1 MRLVS
6 VFTLAAGMLT
16 AFFLEDPKPI
26 SPAEAIEQI
35 GKPQVLVEMTV
46 RAAKDRLE
54 RRGII
59 YLDSEAEFTD
69 ANNLGVAISAE
80 AAEKFKAI
88 GIHEPAKHFL
98 GKTIQVRGC
107 IMRFEERPYLPV
119 FATEQIVIVGS

>member
-1 MRLVS
+1 MRLIS

-16 AFFLEDPKPI
+16 ACFLEDLKPI

-35 GKPQVLVEMTV
+35 GKPQVLVEMKV
-46 RAAKDRLE
+46 RATKDRLQK
-54 RRGII
+54 RGII
-59 YLDSEAEFTD
+59 NLDSEEEFTD
-69 ANNLGVAISAE
+69 PNNLGVAISAE

-119 FATEQIVIVGS
+119 YATEQIVIVGS